1 MSSQSRMRVIG
12 SWGRA
17 CGEEITHL
25 PSGTDLCTS
34 SVRVTTMSVAVHPD
48 TVGKKRCRCI
58 DGLAEDGSPLPKKNP
73 TRAAGGPLC
82 PSD

>member
-25 PSGTDLCTS
+25 PSGTGLCTS
-34 SVRVTTMSVAVHPD
+34 SVRATTMSVAVHPD
-48 TVGKKRCRCI
+48 TVEKKVVV
-58 DGLAEDGSPLPKKNP
+58 A
-73 TRAAGGPLC
+73 
-82 PSD
+82 